1 MKICFEICTNSN
13 SYSSLIFVLILAATT
28 VKLCHGLQG
37 WVAKN
42 VTWRS
47 PEVLHRSR
55 LELSKAMGA
64 SLIFANQTMRV
75 ERPPEGALFKNFK
88 LKWSIRVRL
97 KIESYQR
104 FRGIFF
110 LGPSSYRWAR
120 NHWTG
125 DCISN
130 TRRLRRSYN
139 TGWWRWS
146 HFRYRDGGQKFLVS
160 YQNYRCWT
168 GGRWWLQNKL
178 SCKWLNFSIS
188 LIDVQTFEITLL
200 FIY

>member
-1 MKICFEICTNSN
+1 MNVCFEIYTN
-13 SYSSLIFVLILAATT
+13 SYSNASLVFALILAATT

-64 SLIFANQTMRV
+64 SLIFANQTMMV

-168 GGRWWLQNKL
+168 GRSWWL
-178 SCKWLNFSIS
+178 
-188 LIDVQTFEITLL
+188 
-200 FIY
+200 